1 MSQERCGVAHVIHAT
16 GATERSAYSVGV
28 DDTPR
33 GLDLGRLIEQFG
45 AGAPDGD
52 MLQLRQDF
60 TRFMMQY
67 RFGMDEI
74 VTKLTILRD
83 EYAHLHEENPIES
96 ISSRLK
102 RPESILE
109 KMGRKG
115 TAPTFESIGQTIT
128 DIAGVRVT
136 CSFVSDVRRVFD
148 QLCGQDDVTVVDVRD
163 YIEQPK
169 PNGYRSLHALLQVP
183 VFLTDGASAVTV
195 EVQMRTIAMDFW
207 ASLEHKIFYKY
218 RDDVPQSLL
227 DGLKEAAESAAVLDH
242 RMQDLHTEMR
252 TAGALPRAVADELRS
267 GDALVPD
274 ETFLRRLHQM
284 GET

>member
-1 MSQERCGVAHVIHAT
+1 M
-16 GATERSAYSVGV
+16 

-33 GLDLGRLIEQFG
+33 GLDLGRLIEQVESG
-45 AGAPDGD
+45 GD
-52 MLQLRQDF
+52 LHQVRQDF
-60 TRFMMQY
+60 TRFMMRY

-74 VTKLTILRD
+74 VTKLSILRD
-83 EYAHLHEENPIES
+83 EYAHLHDENPIEN

-102 RPESILE
+102 RPESIVE
-109 KMGRKG
+109 KMQRKG
-115 TAPTFESIGQTIT
+115 TEPTFASIESTIT

-148 QLCGQDDVTVVDVRD
+148 QLCSQDDVTVIDVRD
-163 YIEQPK
+163 YIVQPK
-169 PNGYRSLHALLQVP
+169 PNGYRSLHALLEVP
-183 VFLTDGASAVTV
+183 VFLTDGAAPVTV

-218 RDDVPQSLL
+218 REDVPQSLL
-227 DGLKEAAESAAVLDH
+227 DGLREAAESAATLDH

-252 TAGALPRAVADELRS
+252 TAGALPQTVEDELRS
-267 GDALVPD
+267 GDHLVPD

-284 GET
+284 GDR

>member
-1 MSQERCGVAHVIHAT
+1 
-16 GATERSAYSVGV
+16 V

-33 GLDLGRLIEQFG
+33 GLDLGRLIEQVEPG
-45 AGAPDGD
+45 GD
-52 MLQLRQDF
+52 LHQVRQDF
-60 TRFMMQY
+60 TRFMMRY

-74 VTKLTILRD
+74 VTKLSILRD
-83 EYAHLHEENPIES
+83 EYAHLHDENPIEN

-102 RPESILE
+102 RPESIRE
-109 KMGRKG
+109 KMQRKG
-115 TAPTFESIGQTIT
+115 TEPNFASIEKTIT

-148 QLCGQDDVTVVDVRD
+148 QLCGQSDVTVIEVRD
-163 YIEQPK
+163 YIETPK
-169 PNGYRSLHALLQVP
+169 PNGYRSLHALLEVP
-183 VFLTDGASAVTV
+183 VFLTDGSAPVTV

-218 RDDVPQSLL
+218 REDVPQSLL
-227 DGLKEAAESAAVLDH
+227 DGLKEAAESATILDL

-252 TAGALPRAVADELRS
+252 TAGALPHAVEDELRS
-267 GDALVPD
+267 GRALIPD

-284 GET
+284 GDR